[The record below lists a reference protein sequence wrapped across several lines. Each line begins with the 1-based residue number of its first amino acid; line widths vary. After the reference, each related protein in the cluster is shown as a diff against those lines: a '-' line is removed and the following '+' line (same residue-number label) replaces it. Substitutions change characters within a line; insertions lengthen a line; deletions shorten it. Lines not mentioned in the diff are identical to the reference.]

1 MYPTK
6 YPGIPKNRK
15 ILRKSRR
22 KPNKPNMSKSVSVS
36 ACKLLGVTVYP
47 DRAEVSR
54 ELMLAEINIG
64 TDNEFNVE
72 VNELSSYAYE
82 KSVRVKGVNGT
93 KIVSVAIEDYIV
105 AASASNNRNASYEV
119 IYS

>member
-1 MYPTK
+1 
-6 YPGIPKNRK
+6 
-15 ILRKSRR
+15 
-22 KPNKPNMSKSVSVS
+22 MSKSVSVS

-54 ELMLAEINIG
+54 ELILTGINSG
-64 TDNEFNVE
+64 TNNEFNVE

-93 KIVSVAIEDYIV
+93 TIVSVAIEDYIV
-105 AASASNNRNASYEV
+105 AASVSNGNASYEV
-119 IYS
+119 IHSYSNYLIKYSTNLPCK